1 MADMRGFLNIDK
13 PAGMTSFDV
22 VRWIRRSARTKRVGH
37 GGTLDPAATGVLPVA
52 VGEATR
58 FVDELLGT
66 RKRYRAEVLLGR
78 ETDTYDLDGATVAQR
93 DASAVTRAAIEAALG
108 RFLGEIMQVPPAYSA
123 IKRDGVPAYRAARR
137 GEPLALA
144 ARPVAVYAIDVLEVV
159 PGVETRVTLDVAC
172 GSGFYVRSLAHDLGA
187 ALGVGGTLS
196 ALRRTRV
203 GPFAIEDATPLD
215 RACAL
220 LEAGAVEYLLHA
232 PDVVL
237 TGLPAVIVGADD
249 EARVRRG
256 LDLAV
261 EPRPGF
267 VWPPACSSEGAG
279 GPSRGA
285 RDALRARCYGPSGDL
300 VAVLEAP
307 AGPAS
312 AARMWHPG
320 RVLSAEVPS
329 P

>member
-1 MADMRGFLNIDK
+1 MTSMRGFLNIDK

-22 VRWIRRSARTKRVGH
+22 VRWVRRAARTKRVGH

-66 RKRYRAEVLLGR
+66 GKRYRAEVLLGR
-78 ETDTYDLDGATVAQR
+78 ETDTYDLDGEILAQR
-93 DASAVTRAAIEAALG
+93 DASAITRVEIEGALAP
-108 RFLGEIMQVPPAYSA
+108 FLGTIMQVPPAYSA

-144 ARPVAVYAIDVLEVV
+144 ARPVAVYAVDILAVVL
-159 PGVETRVTLDVAC
+159 GVEARVTLDVAC

-187 ALGVGGTLS
+187 ALGVGGTLA

-203 GPFAIEDATPLD
+203 GPFAIEEATPLD

-220 LEAGAVEYLLHA
+220 LEAGATQHLLHA

-237 TGLPAVIVGADD
+237 TRLPAVIVGEYE

-261 EPRPGF
+261 EARAGF
-267 VWPPACSSEGAG
+267 SWPPE
-279 GPSRGA
+279 GPSGVLGGA
-285 RDALRARCYGPSGDL
+285 SGAAEDARRARCYGLAGEL
-300 VAVLEAP
+300 VAVLEARP
-307 AGPAS
+307 GGS
-312 AARMWHPG
+312 AA
-320 RVLSAEVPS
+320 AA
-329 P
+329 